1 MTKCETS
8 KAKVYYRVSAIISA
22 IILSAAALHGRHS
35 HAEGFTLDQQTAI
48 LFSVMAQYV
57 GVNNRCPRFEMI
69 QGEVDQELTD
79 VGVID
84 LNSDE
89 FRVAASAAFDLI
101 ISKYKDDPSEACSE
115 AWKAFGPGGTYKR
128 QMLREKTN

>member
-8 KAKVYYRVSAIISA
+8 NVKVYYRVGVIMSAIIFIA
-22 IILSAAALHGRHS
+22 VVLLNDRHA

-57 GVNNRCPRFEMI
+57 GVNSRCPRFEMI
-69 QGEVDQELTD
+69 QGEVHQELTD

-89 FRVAASAAFDLI
+89 FNVAASAAFDLI
-101 ISKYKDDPSEACSE
+101 IS
-115 AWKAFGPGGTYKR
+115 
-128 QMLREKTN
+128 